1 MLQTKKRKPSSIQ
14 KNQNATACFL
24 SWQNINEADHYN
36 IEIARTSDFK
46 QPILKEKLSD
56 NKFLWPIHEAGIF
69 YWRVSAG
76 NKFKMGEFSAAEK
89 IRLTADII
97 NDKHNINQRLDPDAD
112 REQIETDTDKLLADK
127 PKLILDDRILEKTN
141 IKKPRR

>member
-1 MLQTKKRKPSSIQ
+1 
-14 KNQNATACFL
+14 
-24 SWQNINEADHYN
+24 
-36 IEIARTSDFK
+36 
-46 QPILKEKLSD
+46 
-56 NKFLWPIHEAGIF
+56 
-69 YWRVSAG
+69 
-76 NKFKMGEFSAAEK
+76 MGEFSAAEK

-112 REQIETDTDKLLADK
+112 REQIETDTDKLLEDK